1 MQRLERSSRRN
12 AATPGNLD
20 FDARVPIPFSVFPSS
35 YRSDAVTTETDQVKV
50 EGEVNLPSS
59 RVGREGHEARYSY
72 SETDRYRED
81 DVRVEEDRTYRRR
94 PGRREE
100 KVREEVRIYERDQR
114 DREERPAGRTTT
126 RVEEVDRVR

>member
-35 YRSDAVTTETDQVKV
+35 YRSDAVTKETEKVKV
-50 EGEVNLPSS
+50 EGAVNLPSS
-59 RVGREGHEARYSY
+59 RVGREGHEARYRY

-81 DVRVEEDRTYRRR
+81 DIRVQEDRTSRRR

-100 KVREEVRIYERDQR
+100 EIRIYER

-126 RVEEVDRVR
+126 RTRVEEVDRIR